1 MPPKRTSTSEAPAMT
16 SSASGLVADRVT
28 ATALEAQAATMANA
42 DNTNRNTREREAPVA
57 RKCSYKE
64 FMSCQPINFKG
75 TKGAVGLIRWFERTE
90 SVFSRSNC
98 TEDCKVKFATGTLTE
113 EALSWW
119 NSFAQPIGI
128 EEAYKITWVEF
139 KKLLIKKYC
148 PRTEVQKMEDEFY
161 HLTMK
166 GNDLKT
172 YVRRFQ
178 ELATLCP
185 TMVPD
190 SEKMMEVF
198 IGGLPRSIKGNV
210 TASKPQTLEEAINIA
225 QRLMDQVTKH
235 TPVQVSSDHKRK
247 FNDRRTFN
255 NNNYRNTNN
264 RYNNHQP
271 QQNRRQETFRAYAAT
286 PTENNGYIGNR
297 PLCKKCTL
305 HHTGPCTVK
314 CNTCN
319 KVGHLTKNCRNK
331 GPATG
336 SNLLP
341 VTVTCHACREKGHYA
356 NQCRKTTN
364 NNAQGRAYML
374 RDRNAHQDPN
384 VVTGMFLLNQHLARV
399 LFDSG
404 ADKSFVSISL
414 ASMLNIP
421 PITIDTFY
429 NIEMADGNIVST
441 NTVIQGATLTLL
453 NQPFEI
459 DLMPIKLGSFD
470 VVIGMD
476 WLSKY
481 HARIICDEKVIYIP
495 INGET
500 LIIRVMEKKSDEKRL
515 EDIPVVRE
523 FPEVFLENLPG
534 LPPVRQVE
542 FQIDLIP
549 GATPGYH
556 QLRVRDEDIP
566 KTAFRIRY
574 GHYEFQV
581 MPFGLTNAP
590 AAFMDLM
597 NRKNKKYIWDED
609 QETAFQLLKQK
620 LCDAPILALPE
631 GNDDFIVYCD
641 ASHQDYDCEIRYHPG
656 KTNVVADALS
666 RKEQIKPL

>member
-1 MPPKRTSTSEAPAMT
+1 MSTSEAPTMT
-16 SSASGLVADRVT
+16 QAAIKKLVADSVF
-28 ATALEAQAATMANA
+28 AALEAQAANMANT
-42 DNTNRNTREREAPVA
+42 DNTTRPREAPVA
-57 RKCSYKE
+57 RQCSYKE
-64 FMSCQPINFKG
+64 FMSCQPFNFKG
-75 TKGAVGLIRWFERTE
+75 SEGAVGLIRWFERTE

-98 TEDCKVKFATGTLTE
+98 TEDYKVKFATGTLIE

-161 HLTMK
+161 HLTVK
-166 GNDLKT
+166 GNDPKA

-198 IGGLPRSIKGNV
+198 IGGLPRSIEGNV

-225 QRLMDQVTKH
+225 QRLIDQ
-235 TPVQVSSDHKRK
+235 
-247 FNDRRTFN
+247 
-255 NNNYRNTNN
+255 
-264 RYNNHQP
+264 
-271 QQNRRQETFRAYAAT
+271 
-286 PTENNGYIGNR
+286 
-297 PLCKKCTL
+297 
-305 HHTGPCTVK
+305 
-314 CNTCN
+314 
-319 KVGHLTKNCRNK
+319 VGHLTKNCKNK

-341 VTVTCHACREKGHYA
+341 VRITCHACGEKGNYA

-374 RDRNAHQDPN
+374 RDRNAHQNPN
-384 VVTGMFLLNQHLARV
+384 VVTCMFLLNQHLARV

-404 ADKSFVSISL
+404 ADKSFISISL
-414 ASMLNIP
+414 ASMLYIS
-421 PITIDTFY
+421 PITMDTFY
-429 NIEMADGNIVST
+429 DIKMANLVSI

-453 NQPFEI
+453 NQPFKI

-470 VVIGMD
+470 IVIGMD

-481 HARIICDEKVIYIP
+481 HARIICDEKVVHIP
-495 INGET
+495 IDGIYPGDPS
-500 LIIRVMEKKSDEKRL
+500 LSLSFRMCIDY
-515 EDIPVVRE
+515 RE
-523 FPEVFLENLPG
+523 LNKLTVKNRYPLPRIDDLFDQLQG
-534 LPPVRQVE
+534 SSVYSK
-542 FQIDLIP
+542 IDLRS
-549 GATPGYH
+549 GYH

-566 KTAFRIRY
+566 KTAFRTRY

-590 AAFMDLM
+590 VVFMDLM
-597 NRKNKKYIWDED
+597 NRVCKPYLDKFVIVFIDDILIYSRNKEEHANHLRIILELLKKEKLYARFIEGFSKIAKSLTELTQKNKKYIWGED
-609 QETAFQLLKQK
+609 QESAFQLLKQK
-620 LCDAPILALPE
+620 LCEAPILALPE
-631 GNDDFIVYCD
+631 GNDNFVVYCD
-641 ASHQDYDCEIRYHPG
+641 ASHQGWERLQHILDQKELNMRQRRWLELLADYDCEIRYLRKG
-656 KTNVVADALS
+656 NVCRQMALIQ
-666 RKEQIKPL
+666 KERSNHSDLRSLV